1 MLLLTASCRGV
12 YDDSLVT
19 GNVYAYNGAT
29 MNVINASTYART
41 GVVIGAGTGSNELVL
56 VTSGVQ
62 AGLLVGTVNIGVFGF
77 NKSTNTLAYGPTTAF
92 ASSTIKYIP
101 SLNKIITVSASL
113 STIYV
118 YTPATATT
126 ITLSSTI
133 AGVFLPNYIDFDE
146 TENYLFAISGFTG
159 SSPMKL
165 SIFDLTTLVM
175 IKSMPLTAVT
185 TNGVGYIAID
195 KSNKCLYVVGFSVG
209 SSTNKI
215 VYA

>member
-1 MLLLTASCRGV
+1 LLTASCKGV

-29 MNVINASTYART
+29 MNVINAATFVRT
-41 GVVIGAGTGSNELVL
+41 GVSIGAGTGSNELVL
-56 VTSGVQ
+56 VTSGLQ

-92 ASSTIKYIP
+92 SSPTIKYIP

-118 YTPATATT
+118 YNPATATT

-146 TENYLFAISGFTG
+146 TENYLFVISAFSGT
-159 SSPMKL
+159 SPMKL

-175 IKSMPLTAVT
+175 VKSMPLTAFT
-185 TNGVGYIAID
+185 ANGVGYISID
-195 KSNKCLYVVGFSVG
+195 KNNKCLYVLGFSVG
-209 SSTNKI
+209 SSINKI